1 MSAARALLT
10 SDWLRLDLQQGWPF
24 CIIYSRLRSSPHY
37 DEYSFLRKHLAGD
50 ERHWLHSDRLLQFG
64 DSGTES
70 DNDDN
75 DASTLPF
82 PKPLTKESFLT
93 PDFDAASF
101 LSNLSTRFQTLE
113 DLQTELRELSQ
124 LLNKELV
131 DLVNDNYQDF
141 LTLGGTLR
149 GGDDKVEDIRVGL
162 IGFQRDVAGLKS
174 KLDGRREEV
183 RALLEEKR
191 SVMREAEKG
200 RMLLAIAER
209 LDDLEE
215 KLGLANLT
223 NGNMNGTGNGA
234 HEATISDDS
243 DDEEDDEAGIAPRT
257 KRMVEQYL
265 ILKLLIG
272 KHDPG
277 HPFLKSLQDR
287 VNKVKATLL
296 LDLDTLSKQAP
307 TELGRQAC
315 LQLRRTVG
323 EN

>member
-1 MSAARALLT
+1 LT
-10 SDWLRLDLQQGWPF
+10 R
-24 CIIYSRLRSSPHY
+24 
-37 DEYSFLRKHLAGD
+37 
-50 ERHWLHSDRLLQFG
+50 
-64 DSGTES
+64 
-70 DNDDN
+70 
-75 DASTLPF
+75 
-82 PKPLTKESFLT
+82 ESFLT
-93 PDFDAASF
+93 PDFDAAEF

-174 KLDGRREEV
+174 KLDARREEV

-191 SVMREAEKG
+191 SVMKEAEKG
-200 RMLLAIAER
+200 RMLLDIAER
-209 LDDLEE
+209 LNELEE
-215 KLGLANLT
+215 QLGLANLMNGNT
-223 NGNMNGTGNGA
+223 NGVADEA
-234 HEATISDDS
+234 HEATMSDDS
-243 DDEEDDEAGIAPRT
+243 EDEEDDAGISSRT

-265 ILKLLIG
+265 ILKFLIG

-296 LDLDTLSKQAP
+296 LDLDTLSKQAQ
-307 TELGRQAC
+307 TEQGRQAC

-323 EN
+323 EH